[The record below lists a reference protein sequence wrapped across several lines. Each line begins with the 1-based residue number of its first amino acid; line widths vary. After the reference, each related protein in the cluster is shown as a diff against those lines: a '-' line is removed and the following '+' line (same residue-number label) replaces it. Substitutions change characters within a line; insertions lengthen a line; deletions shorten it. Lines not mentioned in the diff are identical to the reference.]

1 MEQYITYFIIFMS
14 GIALTSFWNY
24 LYASGSS
31 IQMVKAAMTDG
42 LLVLAKNIQTVYET
56 HQLKV
61 MALEIAGKDE
71 KYIKFQKSLNESD
84 LHSMKNTVIRN
95 YINAIPPKYNH
106 LVSFHNWDTAMT
118 YLNNELNKLKEQ

>member
-1 MEQYITYFIIFMS
+1 MEQYITYFVIFMS
-14 GIALTSFWNY
+14 GIALNSFWNY

-31 IQMVKAAMTDG
+31 IQMVKASMTDG
-42 LLVLAKNIQTVYET
+42 LIILAKNIETVYSVS
-56 HQLKV
+56 QLKI

-71 KYIKFQKSLNESD
+71 KYIQFQKSLDDSD

-106 LVSFHNWDTAMT
+106 LVSFHNWETAMV
-118 YLNNELNKLKEQ
+118 YLNNELKKLKEQ

>member
-1 MEQYITYFIIFMS
+1 MEQYIIYLTIFMLGAAS
-14 GIALTSFWNY
+14 NVIWNY

-31 IQMVKAAMTDG
+31 IQMVKTAMADG
-42 LLVLAKNIQTVYET
+42 LIVLAKNIQTIHET
-56 HQLKV
+56 HHLKV

-71 KYIKFQKSLNESD
+71 KYIQFQKSLND
-84 LHSMKNTVIRN
+84 TDVHSMKNTVIRN

-106 LVSFHNWDTAMT
+106 LVSFHNWDTAMV